1 MFELLRQASPWLR
14 RQRGPLLLG
23 FSLQVAIVGVELN
36 IPLLWRRAIDGAIGR
51 SLGVGA
57 ILGLG
62 ALVVALGGMRAALDY
77 YVRMKVVGASRD
89 FERDLRGSL
98 FRKMLALPSSFFG
111 ASTVGDLVS
120 RMTQDVEAVRM
131 ALGPGV
137 MYVGRAVLNMTAA
150 ATALLLFDPTLA
162 LWIAV
167 PLVVLGAAALVL
179 APRLGRASDA
189 VQTGIGRISARAT
202 ESFGGIRV
210 LKLFAREDLQ
220 ARRMEALG
228 LDYYAA
234 QMRLAKARGGML
246 GLLALGKDAAQFV
259 ILLVCGLH
267 IVDGRASFGDFVAY
281 RSWLMQCF
289 WPLVMFG
296 WIISMVQRASAG
308 MRRIDAILATPVAIA
323 PPARAVTPAAEDGR
337 PIDLEWRDVVLE
349 MGGRRVL
356 DRVSLRVPAG
366 TSLGITGRTGA
377 GKSLLAQLLPRL
389 LDPTAGTVLV
399 GGVDARAWDLDELRR
414 RVGFV
419 AQEPFLFSDS
429 LRENLRFARPGA
441 DDAAIRAALR
451 RADLERDLD
460 ALPAALDTR
469 VGERGVTLSGGQR
482 QRATVA
488 RTLLADP
495 PVVVLDDCLSA
506 VDAQTEARILE
517 ELEQAL
523 SGRTAVVVSHRIA
536 ALRGLDRIAVLDEGR
551 LIELGTHDELVAAR
565 GAYAKLD
572 RDQRLLAELEAL

>member
-1 MFELLRQASPWLR
+1 VFELLRLASPWLR
-14 RQRGPLLLG
+14 RQRGPLLIG

-57 ILGLG
+57 IVGLG
-62 ALVVALGGMRAALDY
+62 ALVVVLGGMRAALDY

-137 MYVGRAVLNMTAA
+137 MYVGRAALNMTAA

-167 PLVVLGAAALVL
+167 PLVVLGSAALVL

-234 QMRLAKARGGML
+234 QMRLARSRGGML

-323 PPARAVTPAAEDGR
+323 PPARAATPAAADGR

-399 GGVDARAWDLDELRR
+399 AGVDVRAWDLDELRR

-517 ELEQAL
+517 ELERAL
-523 SGRTAVVVSHRIA
+523 AGRTAVVVSHRIA

>member
-1 MFELLRQASPWLR
+1 VFDLIRRAYPWLR

-23 FSLQVAIVGVELN
+23 FSLQIAIVGIELS

-57 ILGLG
+57 IVGLG
-62 ALVVALGGMRAALDY
+62 ALVVACGLTRAGLDY
-77 YVRMKVVGASRD
+77 FVRMKVVGASRD
-89 FERDLRGSL
+89 FERDLRRSL
-98 FRKMLALPSSFFG
+98 FQKMLTLPSSFFG

-137 MYVGRAVLNMTAA
+137 MYIGRAVLNMVAA
-150 ATALLLFDPTLA
+150 ATALLLFDPSLA

-167 PLVVLGAAALVL
+167 PLVVLGAAALRL
-179 APRLGRASDA
+179 APQLGKASDA
-189 VQTGIGRISARAT
+189 VQTGIGRISARAN

-220 ARRMEALG
+220 ARRMDALG
-228 LDYYAA
+228 LDYYAS
-234 QMRLAKARGGML
+234 QMRLAQSRGGML

-308 MRRIDAILATPVAIA
+308 MRRIDAVLATPAEIA
-323 PPARAVTPAAEDGR
+323 TAASAATPPPEAGR
-337 PIDLEWRDVVLE
+337 PPDLEWRDVVLE
-349 MGGRRVL
+349 IGGRRVL
-356 DRVSLRVPAG
+356 DQVSLRVPAG

-389 LDPTAGTVLV
+389 LDPTSGTVLV
-399 GGVDARAWDLDELRR
+399 GGVDVRAWDLDELRR

-419 AQEPFLFSDS
+419 AQEPFLFSDA
-429 LRENLRFARPGA
+429 LRENLRFARPEA
-441 DDAAIRAALR
+441 DDAAILAALR
-451 RADLERDLD
+451 RADLERDLG
-460 ALPAALDTR
+460 ALPAGLETR

-482 QRATVA
+482 QRATLA

-506 VDAQTEARILE
+506 VDAQTEARILAA
-517 ELEQAL
+517 LERAL
-523 SGRTAVVVSHRIA
+523 AGRTAVVVSHRIA

-551 LIELGTHDELVAAR
+551 LGELGTHDELVAAN

>member
-1 MFELLRQASPWLR
+1 VFDLLRRASPWLR

-23 FSLQVAIVGVELN
+23 FSLQIAIVGIELS

-57 ILGLG
+57 IVGLG
-62 ALVVALGGMRAALDY
+62 ALVVACGLTRAGLDY
-77 YVRMKVVGASRD
+77 FVRMKVVGASRD
-89 FERDLRGSL
+89 FERDLRRSL
-98 FRKMLALPSSFFG
+98 FQKMLTLPSSFFG

-137 MYVGRAVLNMTAA
+137 MYIGRAVLSMVAA
-150 ATALLLFDPTLA
+150 ATALLLFDPSLA

-167 PLVVLGAAALVL
+167 PLVVLGAAALRL
-179 APRLGRASDA
+179 APQLGKASDA

-228 LDYYAA
+228 LDYYAS
-234 QMRLAKARGGML
+234 QMRLAQSRGGML

-267 IVDGRASFGDFVAY
+267 IVDGRATFGDFVAY

-308 MRRIDAILATPVAIA
+308 MRRIDAVLATPAGIATAASVAT
-323 PPARAVTPAAEDGR
+323 PPPQDGR
-337 PIDLEWRDVVLE
+337 PPDLEWRDVVLE
-349 MGGRRVL
+349 IGGRRLL

-389 LDPTAGTVLV
+389 LDPTSGTVLV
-399 GGVDARAWDLDELRR
+399 GGVDVRAWDLDELRR

-419 AQEPFLFSDS
+419 AQEPFLFSDA
-429 LRENLRFARPGA
+429 LRENLRFARPDA
-441 DDAAIRAALR
+441 DDPAILAALR

-460 ALPAALDTR
+460 ALPAGLETR

-482 QRATVA
+482 QRATLA

-506 VDAQTEARILE
+506 VDAQTEARILAA
-517 ELEQAL
+517 LERAL
-523 SGRTAVVVSHRIA
+523 AGRTAVVVSHRIA
-536 ALRGLDRIAVLDEGR
+536 ALRGLDRIAVLDDGR
-551 LIELGTHDELVAAR
+551 LRELGTHDELVAAN